1 MVLTL
6 NFYKIVVT
14 RVWEKSSDF
23 GIFFFD
29 FRASLGSE
37 FSVLFEINS
46 VDRNRYDFCYK
57 MCVCVCVFVCA
68 LMASSPVEKFLTYQI
83 PL

>member
-1 MVLTL
+1 MVLIL
-6 NFYKIVVT
+6 NFYKIVVWE

-29 FRASLGSE
+29 FRTSLGSK

-57 MCVCVCVFVCA
+57 MCVCVCVCVRSDG
-68 LMASSPVEKFLTYQI
+68 LVAS
-83 PL
+83 